1 MDQTKQLN
9 VVMKAGITPKQNN
22 QEPTADSNEPI
33 EVDFSALFPESS
45 GYTFQTVPE
54 KVKE

>member
-1 MDQTKQLN
+1 MDQTKKLN

>member
-1 MDQTKQLN
+1 
-9 VVMKAGITPKQNN
+9 MKAGITQT
-22 QEPTADSNEPI
+22 PTKPVTSETESNEPI

-54 KVKE
+54 KKSE